1 MRQNRINADGRSNEP
16 TDGSWFVPKR
26 YGYGATPVR
35 WQDWALV
42 AAYIAAMLGIG
53 SSELPLVGAGHVAG
67 RDDGYLYGD
76 CHSQNAGRLAMAL
89 GWSKVK

>member
-1 MRQNRINADGRSNEP
+1 MRQNRVEAKDRRREP

-35 WQDWALV
+35 WQGWALV

-53 SSELPLVGAGHVAG
+53 SSELPLVALVTLLAAATVIFTVIAIHKTQGGWRWRWGG
-67 RDDGYLYGD
+67 R
-76 CHSQNAGRLAMAL
+76 
-89 GWSKVK
+89 K